1 MHKATPGKRG
11 RATEA
16 IFDKG
21 HREHQVSDAREEAV
35 RMSMDTQAHLHV
47 GAFSRG
53 GTSRGSEAIHAWDH
67 AMRPKATLVPGGIL
81 EVLGGLVPLIFGT
94 SRDTRDVLAD
104 GLQPW
109 WTLHKEPSRLLV
121 PPGDRP
127 GQRPAARQ
135 CADTVEA
142 KDGGVCG
149 PPCVGNRGG
158 LCSAV
163 PSQVPPIARC
173 GGILEA
179 PWTGTGLETVGTVL
193 PWARTMSWHAVYP
206 IVE

>member
-109 WTLHKEPSRLLV
+109 WTLRKEPSRHLRHLV
-121 PPGDRP
+121 IDLDNGPPHASVRTPLRQRMVECADRHALEIVGVSAPPSPRKSPPLHAAGASWKRP
-127 GQRPAARQ
+127 GLGRDWRP
-135 CADTVEA
+135 
-142 KDGGVCG
+142 
-149 PPCVGNRGG
+149 
-158 LCSAV
+158 S
-163 PSQVPPIARC
+163 ARC
-173 GGILEA
+173 CPGLA
-179 PWTGTGLETVGTVL
+179 P
-193 PWARTMSWHAVYP
+193 
-206 IVE
+206 